1 MINASGEVSSSPRA
15 LGEGAYS
22 SGGRRGART
31 ELGLTFESF
40 TSLGKAER
48 FRQGVA
54 KALWYGRRSEE
65 KLVEAWRLKVRSGR
79 FGKSCDFSP
88 WEKNMQ
94 AYIKCFTRW
103 QRVRGPIPQ
112 TLDCG

>member
-1 MINASGEVSSSPRA
+1 MLVERCPALQGPCVKEPILVVAEGETRLS
-15 LGEGAYS
+15 
-22 SGGRRGART
+22 
-31 ELGLTFESF
+31 LGLTFESF
-40 TSLGKAER
+40 TRLGKAER

-54 KALWYGRRSEE
+54 KALWYGRRSEK
-65 KLVEAWRLKVRSGR
+65 KLVEAWRLKVRRSGR

-94 AYIKCFTRW
+94 ACTKCFTRW
-103 QRVRGPIPQ
+103 QRVCGPIPR